1 MSHWHT
7 YTIPD
12 LAKEL
17 QTDPKQGLSLKD
29 IPGRISQYGY
39 NQLPEGKTTSLL
51 SIFFSQFKSPLIA
64 ILGLASV
71 ILFVLHEYIDA
82 SIILFVLIFNSVLGT
97 IHEGRAQRTLAALK
111 NFLKGEAVVI
121 RDGEEMIVADREVV
135 PGDLLIVREGDKIC
149 ADARIIVS
157 NGLRL
162 DESSVTGESL
172 PVDKD
177 AKALSEKRL
186 PLPDCINMLY
196 KGTNVVAG
204 NGMAIIVAT
213 GIATEIG
220 SISQKI
226 EGMDTEM
233 PLKRQITGLS
243 RVIVFITIGI
253 CGLLF
258 FVGVLSGKDV
268 ITMFETVVSLSV
280 SIVPEGLPVI
290 LTLVLATGVW
300 RMSKRNAL
308 VKKLQAVEALGH
320 AKILA
325 VDKTGTITKNEL
337 CVKKFITPKGLYDVE
352 GIGYSPEGGILKDGK
367 KISIAD
373 HEDASKL
380 IQIATLLANADLFEI
395 DDSNQWTVRGEPTEA
410 AMLVL
415 ARKAGY
421 RREELE
427 RIHSRTAEIPFHYQR
442 KYHAILTN
450 DGREERIAIAGAPE
464 VLFEKTKFLS
474 ESKKQELINYVEEYS
489 NKGYRVIC
497 IATKKPVTGSV
508 FDPDV
513 IHGLTF
519 LGLLCLQDVI
529 RPEVA
534 SAVRQAQEAGI
545 RIVMMTGDHKLTA
558 MAIARDAGI
567 YHEGDHVLTGEDL
580 ETMSKEELSTALATA
595 SVFARVTPDHKMTIV
610 QGYQQRG
617 EVIAMTGDGVN
628 DAPALVAADLGI
640 AMGKTGTDVAKEAA
654 DIILLDD
661 NIASI
666 VAAVEEGRTIYK
678 NIKKVLL
685 YLFSTNLSEVLLILC
700 TLFLGL
706 PLPLFAAQII
716 WLNLVTDSF
725 LDVAIAMEPKNK
737 NVLSSSERITS
748 SSLIDS
754 LMIQRIIVM
763 SVPMAFMALFLFALE
778 LQTNPIKATTF
789 AMAVLAVS
797 QWFNAF
803 NCRTALQSVFFTNP
817 LSNRPLL
824 GALVIVIAL
833 QLAAVYSP
841 FLNTILHTTP
851 LALTDWAL
859 VFVCASPVVFIE
871 EIRKALARLSIRL
884 QLN

>member
-1 MSHWHT
+1 
-7 YTIPD
+7 
-12 LAKEL
+12 
-17 QTDPKQGLSLKD
+17 
-29 IPGRISQYGY
+29 
-39 NQLPEGKTTSLL
+39 
-51 SIFFSQFKSPLIA
+51 
-64 ILGLASV
+64 
-71 ILFVLHEYIDA
+71 
-82 SIILFVLIFNSVLGT
+82 
-97 IHEGRAQRTLAALK
+97 
-111 NFLKGEAVVI
+111 
-121 RDGEEMIVADREVV
+121 
-135 PGDLLIVREGDKIC
+135 
-149 ADARIIVS
+149 
-157 NGLRL
+157 
-162 DESSVTGESL
+162 
-172 PVDKD
+172 
-177 AKALSEKRL
+177 
-186 PLPDCINMLY
+186 
-196 KGTNVVAG
+196 
-204 NGMAIIVAT
+204 
-213 GIATEIG
+213 
-220 SISQKI
+220 
-226 EGMDTEM
+226 
-233 PLKRQITGLS
+233 
-243 RVIVFITIGI
+243 
-253 CGLLF
+253 
-258 FVGVLSGKDV
+258 
-268 ITMFETVVSLSV
+268 
-280 SIVPEGLPVI
+280 
-290 LTLVLATGVW
+290 
-300 RMSKRNAL
+300 
-308 VKKLQAVEALGH
+308 
-320 AKILA
+320 
-325 VDKTGTITKNEL
+325 
-337 CVKKFITPKGLYDVE
+337 
-352 GIGYSPEGGILKDGK
+352 
-367 KISIAD
+367 
-373 HEDASKL
+373 
-380 IQIATLLANADLFEI
+380 
-395 DDSNQWTVRGEPTEA
+395 
-410 AMLVL
+410 
-415 ARKAGY
+415 
-421 RREELE
+421 
-427 RIHSRTAEIPFHYQR
+427 
-442 KYHAILTN
+442 
-450 DGREERIAIAGAPE
+450 
-464 VLFEKTKFLS
+464 
-474 ESKKQELINYVEEYS
+474 
-489 NKGYRVIC
+489 
-497 IATKKPVTGSV
+497 
-508 FDPDV
+508 
-513 IHGLTF
+513 
-519 LGLLCLQDVI
+519 
-529 RPEVA
+529 
-534 SAVRQAQEAGI
+534 
-545 RIVMMTGDHKLTA
+545 
-558 MAIARDAGI
+558 
-567 YHEGDHVLTGEDL
+567 
-580 ETMSKEELSTALATA
+580 MSKEELSTALATA